1 LTADADLVRLG
12 DLSLA
17 RDYKRQFGWRD
28 WASVFAAL
36 PPLDGHTVLD
46 LGCGAGDQA
55 AELVARGARVIGVDT
70 NDEFLADARARG
82 LPNTDFRL
90 GDLRAPLDID
100 EPMDGL
106 WCSFTAAFFPDL
118 QAALARWTTHL
129 RPGGWIA
136 LTEIDDLFG
145 HVPVQ
150 PRTKALFDAYAHE
163 ARAAGRYD
171 FHMGRRLRE
180 HMERC
185 GFAVSTVLTL
195 ADRELSFDGPAEAE
209 VLNAWRNRLDRMKLL
224 HEFCSVE
231 FERVRDDFL
240 CCLSRT
246 DHRSSATVW
255 CCIGRKS
262 ASAA

>member
-150 PRTKALFDAYAHE
+150 PRTKALFDAYADE

-171 FHMGRRLRE
+171 FHMGRKLRG
-180 HMERC
+180 HLERAS
-185 GFAVSTVLTL
+185 FAVSQVITL
-195 ADRELSFDGPAEAE
+195 ADRELAFDGPAEPD
-209 VLNAWRNRLDRMKLL
+209 VLKAWRNRLDRMKLL
-224 HEFCSVE
+224 REFCGDE
-231 FERVRDDFL
+231 FEFLRDDFL
-240 CCLSRT
+240 SCLIRDT
-246 DHRSSATVW
+246 HRSTARVI
-255 CCIGRKS
+255 CCIGH
-262 ASAA
+262 SAAALA